1 MFSIINGSLA
11 QSCINISSV
20 KVLRLQG
27 QSFTE
32 QTILKVFVLKTHHTI
47 SPAYIYIPLDQDR
60 EKTLLLKL
68 NLDCQLV
75 GHLTLQG
82 GCFNYSFIRIS
93 LMYTWPSPQD
103 REIKANHSMQM
114 TFFPCYL
121 LQLKFSG
128 T

>member
-1 MFSIINGSLA
+1 M
-11 QSCINISSV
+11 ISSV

-32 QTILKVFVLKTHHTI
+32 QSILRVLVLKTPTLYHQHI
-47 SPAYIYIPLDQDR
+47 SIFLLTKT
-60 EKTLLLKL
+60 EKKTLLLKL

-82 GCFNYSFIRIS
+82 VCFNYSFTRTS

-103 REIKANHSMQM
+103 WEIKANHSMQM
-114 TFFPCYL
+114 TFFSCYL
-121 LQLKFSG
+121 LQLNFSG